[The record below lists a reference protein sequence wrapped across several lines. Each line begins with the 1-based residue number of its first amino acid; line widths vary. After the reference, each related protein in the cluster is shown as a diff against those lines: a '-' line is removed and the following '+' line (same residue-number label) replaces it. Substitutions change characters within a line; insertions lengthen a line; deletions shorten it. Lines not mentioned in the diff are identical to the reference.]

1 MTRDRGAI
9 RGWAVLGGGLVLLAG
24 AVAWRSEHRAASFA
38 LPGRLPVDRVVAELA
53 AVLPDS
59 SGVRQAPL
67 APRRGLLASAGPRDA
82 LIAPPGSRLPLR
94 LRVPP
99 EAVLA
104 FSVGVEGDGAKDRRA
119 AGVRFRILVDGV
131 ERFARVVNPAARRAD
146 RVWFDEQVD
155 LSGEAGREV
164 EIVFA
169 TDVPGSGTPGG
180 TPGWSGV
187 RVVERHWRAR
197 QPADPSTPNVLVLLV
212 DTLRADRLGC
222 YGGVPSPSPTLD
234 ALAARGALFEQNVA
248 HAPWTMPSTA
258 SILTGLYPP
267 AHGVTGDR
275 GQTLRD
281 DLLSLAEAAEEHGIT
296 TVAVST
302 NPLVSRGTNF
312 AQGFET
318 FVELDIETR
327 REGGEVVKTPTSA
340 AAVNDVFLRWL
351 RSNRAHRFLA
361 YLHYME
367 PHHPYTP
374 PPHLRPPAPPG
385 IRRRVAAGRLDP
397 WQAAMRAPVPFQL
410 PAPEL
415 EHVRRLYDAEIRAW
429 DEQLAV
435 LLRGLDARSTVIV
448 VTADHGEAFQEHGR
462 LQHGFHLY
470 DELLRVPLVIA
481 GPGIPVR
488 RVGVQTMGV
497 DVFPTVAALL
507 GMPVAADLPGRDV
520 LVVDTDRPAFSMTLG
535 GRLPDGRGGEI
546 VSVRTP
552 GTKLI
557 WASTLGHYQLFDLV
571 RDPGERE
578 DRWGDGAA
586 APALAHLLAEWR
598 AAAPAPA
605 SAPAAPGFEERLRA
619 LGYVD

>member
-1 MTRDRGAI
+1 M
-9 RGWAVLGGGLVLLAG
+9 
-24 AVAWRSEHRAASFA
+24 
-38 LPGRLPVDRVVAELA
+38 
-53 AVLPDS
+53 
-59 SGVRQAPL
+59 
-67 APRRGLLASAGPRDA
+67 
-82 LIAPPGSRLPLR
+82 
-94 LRVPP
+94 
-99 EAVLA
+99 
-104 FSVGVEGDGAKDRRA
+104 
-119 AGVRFRILVDGV
+119 
-131 ERFARVVNPAARRAD
+131 
-146 RVWFDEQVD
+146 
-155 LSGEAGREV
+155 
-164 EIVFA
+164 
-169 TDVPGSGTPGG
+169 
-180 TPGWSGV
+180 
-187 RVVERHWRAR
+187 
-197 QPADPSTPNVLVLLV
+197 
-212 DTLRADRLGC
+212 
-222 YGGVPSPSPTLD
+222 LD

-258 SILTGLYPP
+258 SILTGLYPA
-267 AHGVTGDR
+267 AHGVLGDR

-281 DLLSLAEAAEEHGIT
+281 ELVTLAEAAEEHGIT

-327 REGGEVVKTPTSA
+327 REGGEIVKTPASA

-351 RSNRAHRFLA
+351 RANRAHRFLA

-385 IRRRVAAGRLDP
+385 VRPRVAAGRLDP
-397 WQAAMRAPVPFQL
+397 WQAAMRGPVPFQL
-410 PAPEL
+410 PALEL
-415 EHVRRLYDAEIRAW
+415 EHVRRLYEAEIRAW
-429 DEQLAV
+429 DEQLAT
-435 LLRGLDARSTVIV
+435 LLRPLDLRSTVVV

-481 GPGIPVR
+481 GPGIPAG
-488 RVGVQTMGV
+488 RVSVQTMGV

-507 GMPVAADLPGRDV
+507 GLPVPAGLPGRNV
-520 LVVDTDRPAFSMTLG
+520 LVPGAERPAFSVTLG

-552 GTKLI
+552 ATKLI
-557 WASTLGHYQLFDLV
+557 WAPAFGHYQLFDLV

-578 DRWGDGAA
+578 DRWGDGGAG
-586 APALAHLLAEWR
+586 PALARLLAEWR
-598 AAAPAPA
+598 AAGPAPA
-605 SAPAAPGFEERLRA
+605 GAAAEPGFEERLRA